1 MSDNSV
7 DPKGQNGSSKY
18 GLPTVIIEQEAIR
31 DFSTKSTTGKEEFLC
46 GTIDQIQTPI
56 TLRRK

>member
-7 DPKGQNGSSKY
+7 DPKGQNGSSADR

-31 DFSTKSTTGKEEFLC
+31 DFSTKSITGNEEFLC
-46 GTIDQIQTPI
+46 QTMDNVKSI
-56 TLRRK
+56 